1 MKLPVAQ
8 PLPTMINI
16 YGRKGKHGIFSWF
29 FPYFHAQGQQH
40 HGMTALVIM
49 IRVPVFSATSLGKP
63 SIIDH
68 CGLTHGQ
75 HGWNTQTGNFGDV

>member
-49 IRVPVFSATSLGKP
+49 IRVPVFSATSLGKAINNRP
-63 SIIDH
+63 
-68 CGLTHGQ
+68 LWTHTWSARME
-75 HGWNTQTGNFGDV
+75 HSNW